1 MKGTETDPFLVADEF
16 CDCSQDILSLGGEGC
31 SRSATLAVLQ

>member
-1 MKGTETDPFLVADEF
+1 MKGTETDLFLVADEY
-16 CDCSQDILSLGGEGC
+16 CDCNQHILSLGGEGC